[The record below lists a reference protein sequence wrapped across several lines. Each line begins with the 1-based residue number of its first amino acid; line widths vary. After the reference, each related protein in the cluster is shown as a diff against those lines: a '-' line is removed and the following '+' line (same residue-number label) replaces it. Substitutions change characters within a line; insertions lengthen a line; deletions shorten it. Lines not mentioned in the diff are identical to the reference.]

1 MKSEI
6 TFVKVILSAVYGIAC
21 FFVLGVIIHFTITYI
36 HTYSFDVGYEDIYK
50 IFIMSCIAGGAA
62 TVGSWIFAKI
72 DERKKSNKPPS
83 NPKS

>member
-6 TFVKVILSAVYGIAC
+6 TFVKVILSAVYGMVC
-21 FFVLGVIIHFTITYI
+21 FFVLGIFIHFTITYM
-36 HTYSFDVGYEDIYK
+36 HTYSFDVSYEDIYK

-72 DERKKSNKPPS
+72 DGMEKSNKPPS
-83 NPKS
+83 SPKS